1 MAEDG
6 HNFKFGIQLEAYLAG
21 AFVALQKAGK
31 TVAAELLREV
41 CPSRIEGRC

>member
-1 MAEDG
+1 MSDVG

-31 TVAAELLREV
+31 MKR
-41 CPSRIEGRC
+41 